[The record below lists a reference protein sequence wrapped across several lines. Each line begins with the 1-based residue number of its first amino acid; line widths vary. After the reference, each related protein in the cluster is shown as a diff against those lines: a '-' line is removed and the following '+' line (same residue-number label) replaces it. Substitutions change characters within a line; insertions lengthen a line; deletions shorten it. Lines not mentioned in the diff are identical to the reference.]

1 LTLSFEDGGYREE
14 ADNPATNT
22 FSLEDITPHGIP
34 YVRSVFGDVLF
45 DIPYYLSQE
54 HSAKMTAA
62 IVKEAN
68 RIYRLW
74 CANNPGFAEYGRVHL
89 LAHSLGSVMAVD
101 VLSNQPTHVSPHVS
115 SAATANE
122 ELPLDHF
129 IFDTTSLF
137 CIGSITGFFLLLK
150 NSPLLP
156 RYDRN
161 KPDADS
167 NNSPGV
173 AGERGTF
180 GCVALDNI
188 YNVINPYDPIAYHLN
203 ACVDA
208 AYAESLKP
216 AYVPSSSSTWF
227 ANPFRS
233 SKSVAATA
241 SLVKPTIARL
251 PSTVELETHDF
262 TREEI
267 AEKRMYL
274 LNDNGQIDW
283 LLKYGGGLEIQYLTM
298 LSAHS
303 SYWLSRDFVRMVCTE
318 IGRKPGKDGTLP
330 SMRAQ
335 KKKKNV

>member
-1 LTLSFEDGGYREE
+1 MTLSFEEGGYREE
-14 ADNPATNT
+14 ADDPAANN
-22 FSLEDITPHGIP
+22 FKLEDITPDGIP
-34 YVRSVFGDVLF
+34 SVRSVFGDVLF

-54 HSAKMTAA
+54 HSSKMTTA

-68 RIYRLW
+68 RIFRLW
-74 CANNPGFAEYGRVHL
+74 CENNPGFSEYGRVHL
-89 LAHSLGSVMAVD
+89 IAHSLGSLMAVD
-101 VLSNQPTHVSPHVS
+101 ILSNQPTHVPSYIRAPS
-115 SAATANE
+115 TPKE
-122 ELPLDHF
+122 ELSQDHF

-137 CIGSITGFFLLLK
+137 CIGNITGFFLLLK
-150 NSPLLP
+150 QSALLP

-161 KPDADS
+161 KPDADG

-180 GCVALDNI
+180 GCIALDNI
-188 YNVINPYDPIAYHLN
+188 YNIINPYDPIAYHLN

-208 AYAESLKP
+208 PYAASLKP
-216 AYVPSSSSTWF
+216 AFVPSSSSSWF
-227 ANPFRS
+227 SNPFRS
-233 SKSVAATA
+233 SQSTTAAA
-241 SLVKPTIARL
+241 GLVKPTVLRL
-251 PSTVELETHDF
+251 PSTVELETHNF

-283 LLKYGGGLEIQYLTM
+283 LLKYGGGPLEIQYLTM

-303 SYWLSRDFVRMVCTE
+303 SYWISRDFVRMICTE
-318 IGRKPGKDGTLP
+318 IGRPPGKDGTLR

-335 KKKKNV
+335 KKKKV